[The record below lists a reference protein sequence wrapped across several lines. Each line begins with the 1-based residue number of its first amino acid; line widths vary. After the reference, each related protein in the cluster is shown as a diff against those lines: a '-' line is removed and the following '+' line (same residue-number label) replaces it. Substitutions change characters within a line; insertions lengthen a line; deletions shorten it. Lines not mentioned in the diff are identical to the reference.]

1 MQRLTTQTYLT
12 CNFFFSE
19 SASVDFDFPSFGKIL
34 AHFFV
39 YFVCVCVCFFLI
51 WQSCLFSSPSLC
63 VSLFFL
69 TVGNR
74 ICPRNLV
81 DFHGAT
87 FISFWKVTGEQVQ
100 QGMSSPERIPE
111 RARGASGTP
120 ETFSFPNKNT
130 QLWRC
135 KRFDL
140 HVMTFQSD
148 QKNYHSAS
156 GQMEIAGVIKHS
168 HRST

>member
-1 MQRLTTQTYLT
+1 MQRLTTQTYPT

-19 SASVDFDFPSFGKIL
+19 SASVDFDCPSFDKIL

-39 YFVCVCVCFFLI
+39 YFVCVCFLV
-51 WQSCLFSSPSLC
+51 SLSLC
-63 VSLFFL
+63 LSLFL

>member
-1 MQRLTTQTYLT
+1 MY
-12 CNFFFSE
+12 
-19 SASVDFDFPSFGKIL
+19 
-34 AHFFV
+34 
-39 YFVCVCVCFFLI
+39 
-51 WQSCLFSSPSLC
+51 SSPSLC

-111 RARGASGTP
+111 RARGAGS
-120 ETFSFPNKNT
+120 EWNT
-130 QLWRC
+130 RNLLISKQEHAAAAL
-135 KRFDL
+135 
-140 HVMTFQSD
+140 
-148 QKNYHSAS
+148 
-156 GQMEIAGVIKHS
+156 
-168 HRST
+168 